1 MANDQA
7 IEQLKRQLY
16 FDLKRDEE
24 MAMAEYLVSPI
35 SDLDLRNSG
44 KAGGGMA
51 SLNYLLRPISM
62 AGGGSATLGDSAIK
76 METLVK
82 KLELQ
87 SILPL
92 DLIDKMETMSPK
104 EIDDLYNKYI
114 RK

>member
-16 FDLKRDEE
+16 FDLKRDEF
-24 MAMAEYLVSPI
+24 MAMNEYLVSPI

-62 AGGGSATLGDSAIK
+62 AGGGSLGDSVIK

-92 DLIDKMETMSPK
+92 DLIDKMETMSSK

-114 RK
+114 KK

>member
-51 SLNYLLRPISM
+51 SLNYLLRPIGM
-62 AGGGSATLGDSAIK
+62 AAGGSPMDELLSRRASLVGMINAERGVPGVLGGGMD
-76 METLVK
+76 EE
-82 KLELQ
+82 KLRVLQ
-87 SILPL
+87 I
-92 DLIDKMETMSPK
+92 E
-104 EIDDLYNKYI
+104 
-114 RK
+114 

>member
-62 AGGGSATLGDSAIK
+62 AALLL
-76 METLVK
+76 LV
-82 KLELQ
+82 
-87 SILPL
+87 ILL
-92 DLIDKMETMSPK
+92 
-104 EIDDLYNKYI
+104 
-114 RK
+114 